1 MPDLVQPPRPRH
13 SALADVDL
21 RLLRVFA
28 EIVRC
33 NGFSAAQSSLGMNQA
48 TISAH
53 MRHLEERL
61 GVRLCERGRSGFY
74 MTEVGRHIHSAAL
87 DLFGSIERFQG
98 SVGDVQGELSGRL
111 TFGTVDAMVSN
122 RALNLQAAIG
132 DFARLAPKVHLDIDI
147 ATPQALS
154 QGVLSGRYQLV
165 LMPAQPH
172 LSPMRAVEVF
182 SERQNLYCGRGHPL
196 FSVSDA
202 DLTPVLLA
210 QQAFAGRTYMQKAA
224 ICGVDFRWSAMTA
237 HMESTLMLLLS
248 GSFVG
253 FLPDHYAAPALQ
265 IQDLRA
271 MAPDRYTFEDA
282 FQIVFSRERPTR
294 AVDLM
299 VTAISN
305 AKGVSHVD
313 TQHSHLAAKV

>member
-1 MPDLVQPPRPRH
+1 MPDTASNARVRR
-13 SALADVDL
+13 SVLADVDL
-21 RLLRVFA
+21 RLLRIFA

-74 MTEVGRHIHSAAL
+74 MTEEGRQIHSAAL

-98 SVGDVQGELSGRL
+98 AVGDTQGELTGRL

-122 RALNLQAAIG
+122 RSLNLQIAIG
-132 DFARLAPKVHLDIDI
+132 EFARLAPKVHLDIDI

-154 QGVLSGRYQLV
+154 QGVLSGRYQIV
-165 LMPAQPH
+165 LMPAQTRLTH
-172 LSPMRAVEVF
+172 LRAVDVF
-182 SERQNLYCGRGHPL
+182 SERQNLYCGRGHAL
-196 FSVSDA
+196 YGMA
-202 DLTPVLLA
+202 NAELTPTLLA
-210 QQAFAGRTYMQKAA
+210 KQAFAGRTYMQEAP
-224 ICGVDFRWSAMTA
+224 ICGVDFQWRAVTA

-253 FLPDHYAAPALQ
+253 FLPDHFAAASLHARE
-265 IQDLRA
+265 LRA
-271 MAPDRYTFEDA
+271 LAPDRFTFEDA
-282 FQIVFSRERPTR
+282 FQIVYSRERPTR
-294 AVDLM
+294 AADLM
-299 VTAISN
+299 VTTIAN
-305 AKGVSHVD
+305 ANEVATKFHP
-313 TQHSHLAAKV
+313 T

>member
-1 MPDLVQPPRPRH
+1 MPDTPPTTRPRK
-13 SALADVDL
+13 SILADVDL
-21 RLLRVFA
+21 RLLRIFA

-33 NGFSAAQSSLGMNQA
+33 NGFTAAQSSLGMNQA

-74 MTEVGRHIHSAAL
+74 MTDEGRQIHSAAL

-98 SVGDVQGELSGRL
+98 AVGDTQGELTGRL

-122 RALNLQAAIG
+122 RSLNLQAAIG
-132 DFARLAPKVHLDIDI
+132 DFARLAPKMHLDIDI

-154 QGVLSGRYQLV
+154 QGVLNGRYQIV
-165 LMPAQPH
+165 LMPAQTH
-172 LSPMRAVEVF
+172 LSQMRAVDVF
-182 SERQNLYCGRGHPL
+182 SERQNLYCGRGHAL
-196 FSVSDA
+196 YGVANA
-202 DLTPVLLA
+202 DLTPAVLA
-210 QQAFAGRTYMQKAA
+210 KQAFAGRTYMQEAP
-224 ICGVDFRWSAMTA
+224 ICGVDFKWSAVTA

-265 IQDLRA
+265 TQDLRVL
-271 MAPDRYTFEDA
+271 APDRFTFEDA
-282 FQIVFSRERPTR
+282 FQIVYSRERPTR

-305 AKGVSHVD
+305 AKDRRAVD
-313 TQHSHLAAKV
+313 